1 MRNSSLHIPKVPA
14 DISVML
20 ATFVCFAFGDSYL
33 AASKVEELVCKGRMA
48 RFGGQDRRRWA
59 RGPAEALV
67 CTSVGAARPSGC
79 AVPRSERKAGKR
91 RVRRVPRPPGGA
103 GARPRIALSFNIAAA
118 IFGAWRRPRRRRQ
131 TPGVQPLRQSAPS
144 SITASRSR
152 RSRASARPSPRPSG
166 TRCGPSPSPPVANPR
181 TAKPPAS
188 KAVFVNCPFDDE
200 FKPILRAIVFTV
212 IASGYHPRSALDA
225 TDGAEIRLGKIAAMI
240 GECDWGIHDLSRVEV
255 EDGGV
260 PRFNMPMELGIHLGA
275 RLFGE
280 GRHRRKRALILEA
293 QPHRYD
299 AALSDIS
306 GQDIEVHGNDP
317 DQAIRCV
324 RNWLSDHRPRNAVP
338 LPGVAAMQADYR
350 LFRDEIGAL
359 LEARRL
365 DPLHELSHSDFMF
378 AVRDWIESRADT
390 H

>member
-1 MRNSSLHIPKVPA
+1 M
-14 DISVML
+14 
-20 ATFVCFAFGDSYL
+20 
-33 AASKVEELVCKGRMA
+33 
-48 RFGGQDRRRWA
+48 
-59 RGPAEALV
+59 
-67 CTSVGAARPSGC
+67 
-79 AVPRSERKAGKR
+79 
-91 RVRRVPRPPGGA
+91 
-103 GARPRIALSFNIAAA
+103 
-118 IFGAWRRPRRRRQ
+118 
-131 TPGVQPLRQSAPS
+131 
-144 SITASRSR
+144 
-152 RSRASARPSPRPSG
+152 
-166 TRCGPSPSPPVANPR
+166 ANPR

-188 KAVFVNCPFDDE
+188 KAVFVNCPFDDG

-212 IASGYHPRSALDA
+212 IASGYHPRSGLDA
-225 TDGAEIRLGKIAAMI
+225 TDGADVRLGKIAAMI

-306 GQDIEVHGNDP
+306 GQDIEVYGNDP

-350 LFRDEIGAL
+350 LFREEVGAL
-359 LEARRL
+359 LAARRL
-365 DPLHELSHSDFMF
+365 DPLDALTHSDFMF
-378 AVRDWIESRADT
+378 AVRDWIESRAEQNGQ
-390 H
+390 

>member
-1 MRNSSLHIPKVPA
+1 M
-14 DISVML
+14 
-20 ATFVCFAFGDSYL
+20 
-33 AASKVEELVCKGRMA
+33 
-48 RFGGQDRRRWA
+48 
-59 RGPAEALV
+59 
-67 CTSVGAARPSGC
+67 
-79 AVPRSERKAGKR
+79 
-91 RVRRVPRPPGGA
+91 
-103 GARPRIALSFNIAAA
+103 
-118 IFGAWRRPRRRRQ
+118 
-131 TPGVQPLRQSAPS
+131 
-144 SITASRSR
+144 
-152 RSRASARPSPRPSG
+152 
-166 TRCGPSPSPPVANPR
+166 ANPR

-188 KAVFVNCPFDDE
+188 KAVFVNCPFDGE

-225 TDGAEIRLGKIAAMI
+225 IDGAEVRLSKIAAMI

-306 GQDIEVHGNDP
+306 GQDIEVHDKDP

-365 DPLHELSHSDFMF
+365 DPLDELSHSDFMF